1 MGQTTALDKVVIG
14 IAVVAIAAHIM
25 LLLLFVYLMYNR
37 DGTDN
42 SSR

>member
-1 MGQTTALDKVVIG
+1 MGQTTALGKVVVG
-14 IAVVAIAAHIM
+14 VAVVAIAGHIM

-42 SSR
+42 SSS